1 LTCNL
6 YIFEKKR
13 SRQCPI
19 DFHIYMNILSIS
31 LRRYLR
37 FDIWLNESF
46 IYETCIDCHH
56 LSSTCSTNFYVVYC
70 VIEQLY
76 IHSFLRLT
84 IPRETIRSIITIT
97 WHSIL
102 DKEFIFNKMQIVS
115 LDRNI
120 MKSLFHSRF
129 VRMCAM
135 KSWNIGQARRF
146 SLIIKSVIGMCMR
159 SH

>member
-1 LTCNL
+1 MQSL
-6 YIFEKKR
+6 YFRKKKKQTVSDR
-13 SRQCPI
+13 FS
-19 DFHIYMNILSIS
+19 HIYEYSVNFFATLFEIWHMIKWIFYLWDLHRLS
-31 LRRYLR
+31 
-37 FDIWLNESF
+37 SF
-46 IYETCIDCHH
+46 IIH
-56 LSSTCSTNFYVVYC
+56 LFKKFLCCLLCNWTVVYTF
-70 VIEQLY
+70 
-76 IHSFLRLT
+76 FLRLT

-120 MKSLFHSRF
+120 MTSLFHSRF
-129 VRMCAM
+129 VRMCVM